1 MKVFIN
7 QAHTMTMFAAVLI
20 FILII
25 STITAFTMP
34 SSNTFQFSISSL
46 SHSAY
51 LPVIAQGQEEE
62 PSTQSS
68 ELENNVAGSGDD
80 DTSTDD
86 QEETKNLN
94 DLEEIGVHDD
104 QNKTPAEEREVD
116 GTIPKPDYPSDC
128 PSGSRYEVFPP
139 PRGKECLPCIPDVDP
154 DPECSGSTNSRTPQ
168 QQEDQ
173 IGQQEQSVDN
183 PGFTPGDPIPD
194 IG

>member
-1 MKVFIN
+1 
-7 QAHTMTMFAAVLI
+7 MTMFAAVLI

-34 SSNTFQFSISSL
+34 SSNTFQFFISSL
-46 SHSAY
+46 SHSEY
-51 LPVIAQGQEEE
+51 LPLIAQGQEEE
-62 PSTQSS
+62 PNTESS
-68 ELENNVAGSGDD
+68 ELENSVAGSND

-86 QEETKNLN
+86 QEETKSLN

-104 QNKTPAEEREVD
+104 ESKSPAEEREVD

-128 PSGSRYEVFPP
+128 PPGSRFEVFPP
-139 PRGKECLPCIPDVDP
+139 PRGKECLPCIPDPV
-154 DPECSGSTNSRTPQ
+154 DPECPLPSTNSGSTNSRTTQ

-173 IGQQEQSVDN
+173 IGQQEQSFDN

-194 IG
+194 VG